1 MSDLNNPFSSI
12 ISEPLAP
19 TPNPTPNP
27 ILDNPILD
35 FTTTATNNTSPLMET
50 PPTETPLFGNF
61 TPNTSAELLPS
72 QIELLDL
79 SPAKFDQLTKI
90 LGLLQ
95 DQGVIAINNSIICQ
109 GLLGGTTILKCD
121 ISQISPNIELHIS
134 SPKKYV
140 RLFKFIKGTGNIKI
154 IDDDEQKRY
163 IIINNEMKILLPK
176 QLDSVIDNL
185 TPPDLSGVQLIGKP
199 IKITKDLAD
208 SFKNFKSGTD
218 HIEILIKNNNIC
230 SVYFPETAIIN
241 FPDVKENVDE
251 TSADLILK
259 SFNFLTVDSD
269 EYDICIGKQNNDHWM
284 LTSSKIGIIDVFLME
299 KLEEESHEN
308 LLI

>member
-12 ISEPLAP
+12 ISESPIP
-19 TPNPTPNP
+19 TSTPPTT
-27 ILDNPILD
+27 ITENPILD
-35 FTTTATNNTSPLMET
+35 FTNSIQSPPVEVT
-50 PPTETPLFGNF
+50 PPVQEVPLFGNF
-61 TPNTSAELLPS
+61 TTAAPTELLPS

-95 DQGVIAINNSIICQ
+95 DQGVIAINNSVICQ
-109 GLLGGTTILKCD
+109 GLTGGSTILKCD

-134 SPKKYV
+134 NPKKYV

-176 QLDSVIDNL
+176 QLDSVIDDL

-208 SFKNFKSGTD
+208 SFKNFKSGSD
-218 HIEILIKNNNIC
+218 HVEILIHNNVIC

-241 FPDVKENVDE
+241 FPDVKEKIDE
-251 TSADLILK
+251 TTADLILK
-259 SFNFLTVDSD
+259 SYTFLAVDSD
-269 EYDICIGKQNNDHWM
+269 EYDVCIGKQNNDYWM

-299 KLEEESHEN
+299 KIEEQSREN